1 MKLPLLVLASIVSTT
16 NAKLAYFNTPQS
28 KYDPLSVPSVG
39 PGCGAFVTP
48 DDQTV
53 IVTSSNSQVS
63 AFDVKS
69 GNPIFSYNPSDED
82 RKGNPTFCTSGVAFG
97 AFGETSYFV
106 TGISYGFQNTAK
118 TYCQIVALYPDGS
131 QFWKSTVFDGACS
144 GTPVIGEEG
153 RRVYFTRNT
162 ATNGSFTVLSAD
174 LNGTVYYNNY
184 TQPRPFAP
192 PGIFRHPAEGYY
204 QGGAGNTNDLVIF
217 GSTAFYG
224 ESSVGTGSLYAF
236 QSALAGALSSV
247 TLINNSSS
255 WYTFSPPKITNY
267 GYNMYMTVSRNQ
279 FRAWVGGAGDK
290 TNQFNRFSTTTVAFP
305 RGTPAW
311 VAPAASVALSS
322 SPTEPMVFGGD
333 AGNLMIGYTFDMK
346 EMWKVATNSTI
357 YAEAKVSPLDDRV
370 YWVEE
375 NGMVHASNVTT
386 GKDFWSMK
394 LSNAPVRSSFAQT
407 SDGSTLFF
415 TDIAGDVFAFNV
427 AVPPSSAPSIATSN
441 KPSGVPSMVPSKS
454 PLASSA
460 SPSNHIASSVPS
472 DTTTSGI
479 SLASPS
485 SSSFAPSN
493 SPSSIFLTL
502 DPTVATLIPTI
513 APTMIDRTPVP
524 SGLISSSPIKSSSD
538 ATMVTFSG
546 VILFATILML

>member
-1 MKLPLLVLASIVSTT
+1 MKLPLVVLVSIASTT
-16 NAKLAYFNTPQS
+16 NAKLGYFGTPQS

-48 DDQTV
+48 DDQML

-82 RKGNPTFCTSGVAFG
+82 RNGNPTFCTSGVAFG
-97 AFGETSYFV
+97 ALNASNYFV

-118 TYCQIVALYPDGS
+118 TYCQIVALRPDGS
-131 QFWKSTVFDGACS
+131 QFWKSDVFDGACS

-204 QGGAGNTNDLVIF
+204 QGGAGNMNDLVIF

-224 ESSVGTGSLYAF
+224 ESSVGFGSLYAF
-236 QSALAGALSSV
+236 QNPLAGAQSSV
-247 TLINNSSS
+247 TLINNASS
-255 WYTFSPPKITNY
+255 WYTFSAPKITNY

-279 FRAWVGGAGDK
+279 FRAWIGGAGDK
-290 TNQFNRFSTTTVAFP
+290 NNQFNRFSTTTVAFP
-305 RGTPAW
+305 RGSPAW

-322 SPTEPMVFGGD
+322 NPTEPMVFGGD
-333 AGNLMIGYTFDMK
+333 AGKLMIGYTFDMK
-346 EMWKVATNSTI
+346 EMWKVTTNSTI
-357 YAEAKVSPLDDRV
+357 YAEAKVSPQDDRV

-394 LSNAPVRSSFAQT
+394 LANAPVRSSFAQT

-415 TDIAGDVFAFNV
+415 TDVAGDVFAFDV
-427 AVPPSSAPSIATSN
+427 AVSPSSAPSITTASS
-441 KPSGVPSMVPSKS
+441 KPSGVPSVILSKS
-454 PLASSA
+454 PSI
-460 SPSNHIASSVPS
+460 SPSNDIASIVPTATS
-472 DTTTSGI
+472 TSGI
-479 SLASPS
+479 SLAMPT
-485 SSSFAPSN
+485 SSSFAPSTTPL
-493 SPSSIFLTL
+493 PSLFATL
-502 DPTVATLIPTI
+502 DPTVATPIPTF
-513 APTMIDRTPVP
+513 APTTSDRSAAPLLQ
-524 SGLISSSPIKSSSD
+524 SFSPTKSSSD
-538 ATMVTFSG
+538 ATCVTISS
-546 VILFATILML
+546 VALLAAALLV